1 MPAKF
6 TSTQKH
12 GSPLTIIVPSFSCFP
27 TRNLQD
33 GHQKQ
38 FNLFANILFNLWG
51 CVYMHES
58 MSFPRLQYN
67 SYGFGNMED
76 GYLGQSYANHSCATI
91 SQCYMDDNAQRNI
104 NNETNKIS
112 DSRVAVI
119 LITIMTHIIT

>member
-51 CVYMHES
+51 VYTCTSPCLFQDCNTIPMALEIWK
-58 MSFPRLQYN
+58 MATWAKVMPITPVLP
-67 SYGFGNMED
+67 
-76 GYLGQSYANHSCATI
+76 YLSVTWMITLKGI
-91 SQCYMDDNAQRNI
+91 SIMNLI
-104 NNETNKIS
+104 KS
-112 DSRVAVI
+112 VI
-119 LITIMTHIIT
+119 AG